1 MALCGFH
8 HAFIKQSHDIWRC
21 FAFWLHFELLSFF
34 FDIHLFFRQL
44 YNLHHHFNL
53 PGAHGSFATERSTE
67 AAYVLRAYQILVL
80 IVSELNSRI
89 NAEADSI
96 SDSSSVPPPPPPA
109 ASRNHRQRAPRGQCG
124 QDCKY
129 CSSACSRATAGHG
142 HHSCWTHRHCRD

>member
-1 MALCGFH
+1 MLSSNSHMTFGVASLSSFTLNYFLFLTYICFSDSFTTCIITSISRAHMDRLPQSEAL
-8 HAFIKQSHDIWRC
+8 
-21 FAFWLHFELLSFF
+21 
-34 FDIHLFFRQL
+34 RQL
-44 YNLHHHFNL
+44 TSSELIRFL
-53 PGAHGSFATERSTE
+53 F
-67 AAYVLRAYQILVL
+67 L

>member
-1 MALCGFH
+1 M
-8 HAFIKQSHDIWRC
+8 
-21 FAFWLHFELLSFF
+21 LLSNSHMTFGVASLSGF
-34 FDIHLFFRQL
+34 TLNYFLFFLTYICFSDSFTTCIITSISRAHMDRLPQSAALRQL
-44 YNLHHHFNL
+44 TSSELIRFL
-53 PGAHGSFATERSTE
+53 F
-67 AAYVLRAYQILVL
+67 L